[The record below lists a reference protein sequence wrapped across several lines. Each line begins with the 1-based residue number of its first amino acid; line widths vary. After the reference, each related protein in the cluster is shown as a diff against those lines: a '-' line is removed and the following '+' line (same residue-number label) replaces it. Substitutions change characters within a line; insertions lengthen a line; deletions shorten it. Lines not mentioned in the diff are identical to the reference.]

1 MPRYRYTTTSG
12 VSGVKSNQYLPR
24 FIRASNKR
32 RTRGGTRRAGRK
44 NDSRIAL
51 QARLTGYRKAGGNS
65 IPTCT
70 GRGVPSEKLFRVRC
84 RSRRR
89 ETNSERSDDATFHF
103 SFSLSLFLR
112 IFLSFFL
119 SNDRLHKKASS
130 SPWGPRVVRRMTSKR
145 HVCGKR
151 RAWRSWSL
159 RIETLRALRPIAP
172 YALHRSPPLPPPFL
186 FPRHCAAS
194 LTLVP

>member
-1 MPRYRYTTTSG
+1 MPRRRYTFG

-32 RTRGGTRRAGRK
+32 RMPGVRGTGREEEPSLS
-44 NDSRIAL
+44 DSRITL

-70 GRGVPSEKLFRVRC
+70 GVPSEKLFRVHCSPRKG
-84 RSRRR
+84 RGAVV
-89 ETNSERSDDATFHF
+89 TTFYALF
-103 SFSLSLFLR
+103 LSLSLPVFSPA
-112 IFLSFFL
+112 SFIKRHR
-119 SNDRLHKKASS
+119 RLLGA
-130 SPWGPRVVRRMTSKR
+130 PRARRMTSKR

-172 YALHRSPPLPPPFL
+172 YAL
-186 FPRHCAAS
+186 
-194 LTLVP
+194 